1 MISVE
6 RFKTRATKCSGEA
19 ASVTDPVQKAALLEL
34 AARYTRLAADIEGA
48 RNLVR
53 QDA

>member
-19 ASVTDPVQKAALLEL
+19 ASATDPVQKAALLEL
-34 AARYTRLAADIEGA
+34 AARYARLVSDIEDA
-48 RNLVR
+48 RNTVR
-53 QDA
+53 HDA